1 MVGSVEIVMKISKY
15 CNLRCSY
22 CYELSEL
29 DQKRRMSLELIED
42 IFRNI
47 RASLDDRTPVD
58 FIWHGGEP
66 LLVPLE
72 HYFAIADLQRR
83 VFGARPVAN
92 ALQTNLT
99 VLTPRHVEFLRSRRF
114 FSMISVSCDVYGS
127 HRADLAGRDS
137 TPVVLRNFEL
147 LRSEGI
153 EVGAIA
159 VLTRGTL
166 PFVREIFRFFD
177 QLHTHCRFLPFYRHD
192 NEGQSA
198 DHAISFDEYLNAML
212 ELFDAWL
219 HSRSAPQVDP
229 LMDYIGYA
237 VAHLNGRTAEPFD
250 TSNGVVLVVDT
261 DGQTWG
267 QEAAY
272 VEGCE
277 YGNLAQQPLSLLL
290 ASKARR
296 VDVDRVQRN
305 TAAHCR
311 NCPYRGCCPGDFV
324 SGITLDQQEELNRF
338 GCPVRIFLDR
348 AIPELSGQ
356 FSQMGNG

>member
-29 DQKRRMSLELIED
+29 NQKRRMSLTLIEN
-42 IFRNI
+42 IFRNV
-47 RASLDDRTPVD
+47 RDSLDDETPVD

-72 HYFAIADLQRR
+72 YYFAIDDLQRK
-83 VFGARPVAN
+83 VFGARSVTN

-99 VLTPRHVEFLRSRRF
+99 VLTSKHVEFLRSRRF
-114 FSMISVSCDVYGS
+114 FSTISVSCDVYGS
-127 HRADLAGRDS
+127 HRVDLAGRDS
-137 TPVVLRNFEL
+137 TSVVLRNFER

-177 QLHTHCRFLPFYRHD
+177 QLQTHCRFLPFYRHD

-212 ELFDAWL
+212 EIFDAWL
-219 HSRSAPQVDP
+219 RSKSAPQVDP
-229 LMDYIGYA
+229 LMDYISYA
-237 VAHLNGRTAEPFD
+237 ATHLNGGVTETPS

-261 DGQTWG
+261 DGDTWG

-272 VEGCE
+272 VSGRE
-277 YGNLAQQPLSLLL
+277 YGNLSRQSLSHLL
-290 ASKARR
+290 ASKARH
-296 VDVDRVQRN
+296 VDIGRTERN
-305 TAAHCR
+305 AENHCR
-311 NCPYRGCCPGDFV
+311 NCSYRGCCPGDFV
-324 SGITLDQQEELNRF
+324 SGITLDQQGELDRF
-338 GCPVRIFLDR
+338 GCPVRSFLDR
-348 AIPELSGQ
+348 VVPELSEH
-356 FSQMGNG
+356 FSQTGYC